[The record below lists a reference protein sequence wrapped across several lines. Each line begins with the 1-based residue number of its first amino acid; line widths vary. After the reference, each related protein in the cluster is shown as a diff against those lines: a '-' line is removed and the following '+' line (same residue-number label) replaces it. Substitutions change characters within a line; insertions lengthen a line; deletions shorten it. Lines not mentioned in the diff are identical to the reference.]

1 MRQPF
6 FVAELT
12 INHLGMVKIAKMMI
26 DAAQQAGAHAVK
38 LKLKNVKK
46 YYKKEKANW
55 RNFDFLEYRK
65 SLELS
70 HDDFV
75 DIAAFCQGKEIP
87 WFCTVHDL
95 ESLEFI
101 RSLNPLFYKVASMDS
116 SKLDFVD
123 SVLTTCR
130 DDKKKLV
137 ISIGGKSD
145 EETKGIV
152 DKIKAAGVQ
161 AYVLHT
167 VSIYPTPDGQSNINY
182 IGKLINDYQ
191 DDQISIG
198 YSGHEIGYAPSI
210 MAYVYGASMIERH
223 FTLSKDFK
231 IHHIQ
236 SALTPQEFKQMTS
249 LIQGIGKEVKQPIS
263 AMSLDELRF
272 LQEEHYE

>member
-1 MRQPF
+1 MKQPF
-6 FVAELT
+6 FVAELS

-26 DAAQQAGAHAVK
+26 EAAQQAGAHAVK

-55 RNFDFLEYRK
+55 RNLDFLEYRT

-75 DIAAFCQGKEIP
+75 DISSYCQKKDIP
-87 WFCTVHDL
+87 WFCTVHDM
-95 ESLEFI
+95 ESLDFI

-116 SKLDFVD
+116 SKMDFVE
-123 SVLTTCR
+123 SVLSACR
-130 DDKKKLV
+130 DDGKKLV

-145 EETKGIV
+145 EETKNIIERLKNSGIE
-152 DKIKAAGVQ
+152 
-161 AYVLHT
+161 AYVLHAI
-167 VSIYPTPDGQSNINY
+167 SIYPTPEGQSNIKY
-182 IGKLINDYQ
+182 IVKLIRDYR

-198 YSGHEIGYAPSI
+198 YSGHEIGYAPSV
-210 MAYVYGASMIERH
+210 MAYIYGAEMIERH

-236 SALTPQEFKQMTS
+236 SALTPHEFKQMTS
-249 LIQGIGKEVKQPIS
+249 LILGIGKEIKQPMS
-263 AMSLDELRF
+263 AMSLEELRF
-272 LQEEHYE
+272 LQDEYYA